1 MSDTV
6 TSTEAV
12 AAPEYP
18 MERSGRCPF
27 APPPEVMELAAA
39 APLSRVRIWD
49 GSRPWL
55 ITGYEEARA
64 LFADSRVSVDDRKPG
79 FPHWNEHMLATVDKR
94 PRSVFT
100 ADAEEHTF
108 YRRMLSK
115 PFTFKRVEA
124 LRPAIQKITD
134 GAIDKIL
141 AGPKPAELVTA
152 LALPVPTEVICEML
166 GVPYEDHG
174 FPGSTPTSG
183 WPVMPSRGQH
193 EGRDELGQVP
203 VQPRRDKDGESSRGC
218 GVGYR
223 GRVTAG
229 RSGVKEA
236 AQLASGLLIAGH
248 ETTANMI
255 GIGVLALL
263 ENPEQLAFLRD
274 TDDPKAVAN
283 AVEELLRY
291 LSIIQNGQ
299 RRVATEDIEIGGQT
313 IKAGEGIIIDLSP
326 ANWDAAAFPDPE
338 RLDLR
343 RPDADKNL
351 AFGYGR
357 HQCVGQQL
365 ARAEL
370 QIVFATLLRR
380 IPTLA
385 LAAPLEVIPF
395 RTTNS
400 PTASTNYP
408 SRGETRFN
416 PSPIGVSTMSAPTLY
431 PPGGLGAP
439 KDRHTHADDDNGL
452 PAGTG
457 SSPPTTT
464 SRCRKTSSTR
474 SSPELKEKAPRI
486 WYEDGAYMV
495 GRARARPSCRSTS
508 AGCSCSTTT
517 WPARLPPTSRP
528 ASPNCTTTVSTG
540 NWPSPTPFWRCSTTR
555 IWNCASG
562 CSASTTSISPR
573 CRSAAT
579 VTSTASG

>member
-55 ITGYEEARA
+55 ITGYGEARA

-174 FPGSTPTSG
+174 FF
-183 WPVMPSRGQH
+183 QEH
-193 EGRDELGQVP
+193 AN
-203 VQPRRDKDGESSRGC
+203 
-218 GVGYR
+218 VGLARYAKPEDSMKGAMSLAR
-223 GRVTAG
+223 YLSNLVETKMENPAEDAVSDIAERVTAG
-229 RSGVKEA
+229 EISVKEA

-385 LAAPLEVIPF
+385 LAEPIDEIPF
-395 RTTNS
+395 KNDKL
-400 PTASTNYP
+400 AY
-408 SRGETRFN
+408 
-416 PSPIGVSTMSAPTLY
+416 GVY
-431 PPGGLGAP
+431 E
-439 KDRHTHADDDNGL
+439 L
-452 PAGTG
+452 P
-457 SSPPTTT
+457 
-464 SRCRKTSSTR
+464 
-474 SSPELKEKAPRI
+474 
-486 WYEDGAYMV
+486 V
-495 GRARARPSCRSTS
+495 
-508 AGCSCSTTT
+508 T
-517 WPARLPPTSRP
+517 W
-528 ASPNCTTTVSTG
+528 
-540 NWPSPTPFWRCSTTR
+540 
-555 IWNCASG
+555 
-562 CSASTTSISPR
+562 
-573 CRSAAT
+573 
-579 VTSTASG
+579 